1 VIELQRLND
10 GYTTLQERWP
20 DHIAVL
26 ETSTVTAVA
35 QLLSKQRHRGDVW
48 NGDLEPVPDIDTCT
62 VSTLKS
68 MLRFFQQRQ
77 VEQGIVLGGRLAEL
91 KVRVTCLVQK
101 YHRILW
107 KPE

>member
-1 VIELQRLND
+1 
-10 GYTTLQERWP
+10 
-20 DHIAVL
+20 
-26 ETSTVTAVA
+26 
-35 QLLSKQRHRGDVW
+35 
-48 NGDLEPVPDIDTCT
+48 
-62 VSTLKS
+62 

-91 KVRVTCLVQK
+91 KVRVTRLVQK